1 MARKNT
7 AVQGHIRI
15 IGGQWRGRKL
25 PVTDAEGL
33 RPTIDRLKETL
44 FNWLQ
49 FELPQ
54 AHVLDVFA
62 GTGSLGLE
70 ALSRGAVQAT
80 FFEQDRQASQ
90 QLRTNLTTLKAE
102 QSGQVHQGNALQLLT
117 QPNTQKPMQLV
128 FLDPPFQ
135 QNLVNPAIEL
145 LEKHQWLAPDALV
158 YIETEHRTPLHVPAH
173 WQLHREKTMGQSAA
187 FLYRVV
193 KVPS

>member
-7 AVQGHIRI
+7 AAQGHIRM

-33 RPTIDRLKETL
+33 RPTIDRLRETL

-54 AHVLDVFA
+54 TQVLDVFA

-70 ALSRGAVQAT
+70 ALSRGAAQAT
-80 FFEQDRQASQ
+80 FFEQNRQACQ
-90 QLRTNLTTLKAE
+90 QLRTNLTTLRAE
-102 QSGQVHQGNALQLLT
+102 QSAQIHQGNALQLLT
-117 QPNTQKPMQLV
+117 LPNMQKPMQVV

-145 LEKHQWLAPDALV
+145 LEQHQWLAPDAWV
-158 YIETEHRTPLHVPAH
+158 YIETEHKAPVHVPAH
-173 WQLHREKTMGQSAA
+173 WQLYREKTMGQSAA
-187 FLYRVV
+187 LLYRVV
-193 KVPS
+193 KAPS